1 MAKTK
6 TVEKELIIKVSWL
19 YYFGNLTQLEI
30 AKKLNLSRPKVGRLL
45 SKAREQGIIQ
55 IQFSPEIESFH
66 IEIENELENRFG
78 LSEAIVVESG
88 ENHEELIDNLGRAA
102 ARFLDRTLE
111 GDFLLGLGM
120 GSSLAAIP
128 KYLKQR
134 NDSQGTIITL
144 SGGFSQPG
152 HDTNDLNSSWPLA
165 QKLDARLEIL
175 YCPLYVD
182 SEETRSVLMK
192 EESLK
197 SQLAKATHCDIAV
210 ISIGVIGTEMGLYKR
225 DYINYEDVDELINAG
240 AIGEILIS
248 FYDQEGNVV
257 KTELDKRNI
266 GLGIDELRNIPITV
280 GVSGGLTK
288 TLPILGAL
296 RNGLL
301 NVMVTDLITA
311 QAVLE
316 LDSRLKNE

>member
-1 MAKTK
+1 MAKIRTI
-6 TVEKELIIKVSWL
+6 EKELIIKVSWL
-19 YYFGNLTQLEI
+19 YYFGNLTQLQI

-45 SKAREQGIIQ
+45 NKALEEGIIQ

-88 ENHEELIDNLGRAA
+88 GNNEELIENLGRAT

-120 GSSLAAIP
+120 GSSLSAIP
-128 KYLKQR
+128 KFINQR
-134 NDSQGTIITL
+134 NDKKGTIITL

-152 HDTNDLNSSWPLA
+152 YDTSDINSSWSLA

-182 SEETRSVLMK
+182 SEEARKVLLN

-197 SQLAKATHCDIAV
+197 SQLEKATRCDMAV
-210 ISIGVIGTEMGLYKR
+210 ISIGVIGTEMGLYQR
-225 DYINYEDVDELINAG
+225 GYIDFQDVDTLNNAG

-248 FYDQEGNVV
+248 FYDQAGNPV

-266 GLGIDELRNIPITV
+266 GLGIQELQNVPVTV
-280 GVSGGLTK
+280 GVSGGLLKTK
-288 TLPILGAL
+288 PILGAL

-301 NVMVTDLITA
+301 NVLVTDLSTA
-311 QAVLE
+311 QAIIE
-316 LDSRLKNE
+316 LDDRTK